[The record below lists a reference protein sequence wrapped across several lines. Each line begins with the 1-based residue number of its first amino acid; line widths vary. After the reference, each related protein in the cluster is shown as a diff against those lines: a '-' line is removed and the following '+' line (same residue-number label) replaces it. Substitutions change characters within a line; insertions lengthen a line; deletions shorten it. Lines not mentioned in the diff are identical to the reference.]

1 MARWNGNREAQQQ
14 SNAAFAKLAA
24 ANRGELEA
32 RNKIKGKKKKKKFTS
47 TADINRQEANPTE
60 YLKSREWTAKKIKK
74 LNGHGRYCDM
84 CEGTYGLEVY
94 HLTYQNFGHESM
106 NDLEVLCK
114 RCYQQRYPKES

>member
-24 ANRGELEA
+24 ANMGELEA
-32 RNKIKGKKKKKKFTS
+32 RNKKKGKKKKKKNTHS
-47 TADINRQEANPTE
+47 QQNENPTE
-60 YLKSREWTAKKIKK
+60 YLKSREWAAKKIKK
-74 LNGHGRYCDM
+74 LSGHGRYCDM
-84 CEGTYGLEVY
+84 CESPYGLEVY

-106 NDLEVLCK
+106 DDLEILCK